1 MFKSVF
7 AKYIF
12 AFMLIIAISFA
23 MLASIVGSV
32 VNSYS
37 VSAKTESVRSA
48 SEAVVN
54 CIEKSSLLRIS
65 VIFPLFAIYIR
76 MT

>member
-37 VSAKTESVRSA
+37 VSAK
-48 SEAVVN
+48 SE
-54 CIEKSSLLRIS
+54 
-65 VIFPLFAIYIR
+65 
-76 MT
+76 